1 MEDFTRAVAEI
12 KPAFGMSLDAIEQSM
27 PNGILQSAPRPAPR
41 APRPAPRAR
50 RARTAS
56 AARAERGG
64 GRYGPR
70 FTELVETGG
79 KFISQVAHRH
89 VPRAV

>member
-41 APRPAPRAR
+41 APRPAPRA
-50 RARTAS
+50 
-56 AARAERGG
+56 
-64 GRYGPR
+64 PR
-70 FTELVETGG
+70 P
-79 KFISQVAHRH
+79 A
-89 VPRAV
+89 PRAPRPAPRAPRPPRPHSECGAG

>member
-41 APRPAPRAR
+41 APRPAPRA
-50 RARTAS
+50 
-56 AARAERGG
+56 
-64 GRYGPR
+64 PR
-70 FTELVETGG
+70 P
-79 KFISQVAHRH
+79 
-89 VPRAV
+89 PRSHSKCGAG